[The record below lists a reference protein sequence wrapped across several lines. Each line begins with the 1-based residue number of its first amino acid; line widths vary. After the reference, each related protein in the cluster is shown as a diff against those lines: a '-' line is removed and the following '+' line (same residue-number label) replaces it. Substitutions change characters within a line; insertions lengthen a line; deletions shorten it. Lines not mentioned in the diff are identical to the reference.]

1 MIMTKLKS
9 SMIPVVVCAL
19 LAIACSGGAES
30 VTPDPGASTTSV
42 NSVGSEQP
50 TTSNDGGVP
59 DREDEPEVEESACPA
74 GVLDDVTEPVTVTM
88 WHAMTAVNQQVIEQL
103 VDEYNASQQNV
114 RIDVS
119 FQGVYTEA
127 FEKYLNTLRSGGDLP
142 DIVQLNET
150 MLQQMVDSQSIIP
163 IQACIDADRYDTS
176 DFAGALLDQYRIGNV
191 VVTMPFQLSNPV
203 LYYDGADFEAIGLD
217 PADPPETFDEVLEV
231 SRRLQAAGVVEAGLA
246 VEVDSWIIEQWF
258 SMAGSPLV
266 DNDNGRSA
274 RATAA
279 LLDSATGAEIYE
291 FLATMRDEGLIV
303 NTGRG
308 TDQAAIGKYLAV
320 AFNDAA
326 MTIGTSANL
335 GEIYLQLGEFPD
347 LDLQVGRLPG
357 PTGGGVAVG
366 GGSLY
371 LTSETSDQ
379 VRGAAWDFM
388 KWLNESEQQI
398 AWSNATGYIPTVQS
412 AISDPDLE
420 ALWTDRPGYR
430 VAFDQ
435 LSTAGPIPGGGGPVI
450 GDFLGVREAI
460 EQSLEALYAGADAET
475 AQAQA
480 LAEANDAIAEYNRR
494 IGE

>member
-1 MIMTKLKS
+1 MTKLKS

-19 LAIACSGGAES
+19 LAFACGGGGESAE
-30 VTPDPGASTTSV
+30 PDPDAPSTSV
-42 NSVGSEQP
+42 DPGGSTQP
-50 TTSNDGGVP
+50 TTSADGSVP
-59 DREDEPEVEESACPA
+59 DREDEPVVDESACPVGA
-74 GVLDDVTEPVTVTM
+74 LDGLTEPVTVTM

-103 VDEYNASQQNV
+103 VDEYNAGQEKVNV
-114 RIDVS
+114 DVS

-163 IQACIDADRYDTS
+163 TQACIDADGYDTS
-176 DFAGALLDQYRIGNV
+176 DFAGALLDQYRIGDV
-191 VVTMPFQLSNPV
+191 VVTMPFQLSTPV
-203 LYYDGADFEAIGLD
+203 LYFDGADFEAIGLD

-231 SRRLQAAGVVEAGLA
+231 SRMLQEAGVVEAGLA

-279 LLDSATGAEIYE
+279 LLDSATATEIYD
-291 FLATMRDEGLIV
+291 FLATMRDEGLIT

-320 AFNDAA
+320 ALNDAA

-335 GEIYLQLGEFPD
+335 GEIYLQLGEFPN
-347 LDLQVGRLPG
+347 LDLRVGRLPG
-357 PTGGGVAVG
+357 PTGGGIAVG

-371 LTSETSDQ
+371 LTSETSDE
-379 VRGAAWDFM
+379 VRAGAWDFM

-398 AWSNATGYIPTVQS
+398 AWSKATGYIPPVQS

-420 ALWTDRPGYR
+420 ALWSERPGYR

-460 EQSLEALYAGADAET
+460 EQSLEALYAGADVEA
-475 AQAQA
+475 AQSQA
-480 LAEANDAIAEYNRR
+480 HDEANEAIAGYNRR